1 MDKKGLDY
9 DGFRSLAVWL
19 MDKIT
24 GLWAGKAQEF
34 TDILDTVKSQ
44 YAGAVYLTQAE
55 YDALSDEE
63 KMDETKCY
71 FITEE

>member
-19 MDKIT
+19 MDKIK
-24 GLWAGKAQEF
+24 GLWDEREAR
-34 TDILDTVKSQ
+34 

-55 YDALSDEE
+55 YDALSEE
-63 KMDETKCY
+63 QKMDATKVY
-71 FITEE
+71 FIVEE